1 MEKCKPEK
9 KSGDCG
15 EGNWEENLKSNN
27 TVYTIGQLVCR
38 RNQGNKRAGGTL
50 MKSEQIPSSDLRSYS
65 D

>member
-27 TVYTIGQLVCR
+27 TGYTIGQLVCR
-38 RNQGNKRAGGTL
+38 RNQGNK
-50 MKSEQIPSSDLRSYS
+50 
-65 D
+65 